1 MKPLM
6 ATEKKKKK
14 KTEQPAPTYQ
24 LFSFVKASREKRQM
38 VEKKKTKD
46 VSLYQRKNEERLR
59 LIPKLNF
66 QNDYYNQIK
75 KNFLSTKLFLN

>member
-1 MKPLM
+1 M

-38 VEKKKTKD
+38 VEKKKQKMSLFISGKMRKD
-46 VSLYQRKNEERLR
+46 FDSYQN
-59 LIPKLNF
+59 
-66 QNDYYNQIK
+66 
-75 KNFLSTKLFLN
+75 